1 MKFIIFGLGH
11 FGYALASRLTSMGHE
26 VLGIDK
32 SLDRVEAFKEDISHT
47 ICMDATDQIAVN
59 GLPLKDADAVVVAIG
74 EDEGASIMTIAMLK
88 KLKIKKLIGRAT
100 SPLQKTVLEA
110 MGITEF
116 VDPET
121 ETAERLAATLDI
133 KGVLDSFQ
141 ISEKYRIMEIDVPQ
155 KYVGLS
161 IQEADLLN
169 KYRVTVLTIIRKTVS
184 ENSLGAIKTDPQVLG
199 VLPPDFIMEDGDVL
213 VLFGDLKDIEKLM
226 R

>member
-11 FGYALASRLTSMGHE
+11 FGYALASRLTGMGHE

-47 ICMDATDQIAVN
+47 ICMDSTDAMAVN
-59 GLPLKDADAVVVAIG
+59 GLPLKDADAVIVAIG

-88 KLKIKKLIGRAT
+88 KLKVKKLIGRAT

-169 KYRVTVLTIIRKTVS
+169 KYRVSVLTIIRKTVA
-184 ENSLGAIKTDPQVLG
+184 ENSLGITKTDPLVLG

-226 R
+226 K

>member
-88 KLKIKKLIGRAT
+88 KLKVKKLIGRAT

>member
-26 VLGIDK
+26 VIGIDK
-32 SLDRVEAFKEDISHT
+32 SMNRVEAFKEDISHT
-47 ICMDATDQIAVN
+47 LCMDATDQIAVS
-59 GLPLKDADAVVVAIG
+59 GLPLKDADAVIVSIG
-74 EDEGASIMTIAMLK
+74 EDEGASIMTIALLK
-88 KLKIKKLIGRAT
+88 KLKVKKIIGRAT

-121 ETAERLAATLDI
+121 ETAERLANTLDI
-133 KGVLDSFQ
+133 KGVIDSFQ
-141 ISEKYRIMEIDVPQ
+141 ISDKYRIMEIDVPA
-155 KYVGLS
+155 KYIGQS
-161 IQEADLLN
+161 IQKADLLN
-169 KYRVTVLTIIRKTVS
+169 KYTVTILTIIRKGS
-184 ENSLGAIKTDPQVLG
+184 QENSLGITTSEPVVLG
-199 VLPPDFIMEDGDVL
+199 VLPPDFVMEAGDVL